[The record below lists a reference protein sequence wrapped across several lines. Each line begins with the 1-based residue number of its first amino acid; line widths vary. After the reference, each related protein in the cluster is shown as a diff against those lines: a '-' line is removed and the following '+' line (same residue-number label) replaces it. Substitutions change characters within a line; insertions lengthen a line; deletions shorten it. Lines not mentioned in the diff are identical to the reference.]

1 MTRKARQVLLAL
13 TVTTALCADQ
23 VAASAPTLRPQVTEL
38 AGRIVTRLT
47 RSFSES
53 VTVEAPVHARQRG
66 VQPSR
71 AEHCAVVIPDDAR
84 HPPISPFQF
93 RLPPPV
99 L

>member
-1 MTRKARQVLLAL
+1 MTRRTRQVLLAL

-23 VAASAPTLRPQVTEL
+23 VAVAAPTMRPQVAGL
-38 AGRIVTRLT
+38 AGQIVNRLS
-47 RSFSES
+47 RSFRQVVS
-53 VTVEAPVHARQRG
+53 VEVPVHARQRD

-71 AEHCAVVIPDDAR
+71 PELSVVAAADDLPHR
-84 HPPISPFQF
+84 PVSPFQF